1 MEVTTSMN
9 QNIDTLFS
17 NIESFTQNEG
27 TLGKPV
33 TQGDKT
39 LIPIISVTI
48 GYGGGNTS
56 GKMST
61 STTASTQ
68 GSSNA
73 GMDALGLGA
82 RISTDALAVVDGEN
96 VTVIP
101 VSTTGSNMNQ
111 LISQIPQMMGK
122 GQGGQ
127 GQSGQGQ
134 NQQQTQQQNQPQSY

>member
-1 MEVTTSMN
+1 MEVTSSMN

-17 NIESFTQNEG
+17 NIESFTQNDG
-27 TLGKPV
+27 TLGRPV

-56 GKMST
+56 GRMST
-61 STTASTQ
+61 STTSQTQ

-96 VTVIP
+96 ITVIP
-101 VSTTGSNMNQ
+101 VNSTGSSMNQ
-111 LISQIPQMMGK
+111 LINQLPQMMGK
-122 GQGGQ
+122 GQ
-127 GQSGQGQ
+127 SGQMQ
-134 NQQQTQQQNQPQSY
+134 NQQGQQGQQGQQSQQS

>member
-1 MEVTTSMN
+1 MEVNSSLT

-17 NIESFTQNEG
+17 NIETFTQSEG

-56 GKMST
+56 GKMSQG
-61 STTASTQ
+61 TTGTTQ

-82 RISTDALAVVDGEN
+82 RISTDALAVVDGNN

-101 VSTTGSNMNQ
+101 VSPTASNMNQ

-122 GQGGQ
+122 GQAS
-127 GQSGQGQ
+127 QSQ
-134 NQQQTQQQNQPQSY
+134 NQQQNQQQNQPQI

>member
-1 MEVTTSMN
+1 MEVTTSLN

-17 NIESFTQNEG
+17 NIETFTTNEG

-33 TQGDKT
+33 LQGDKT

-56 GKMST
+56 GRMTGST
-61 STTASTQ
+61 AATGQ
-68 GSSNA
+68 GTSNA

-82 RISTDALAVVDGEN
+82 RISTDAVAVVDGNN

-101 VSTTGSNMNQ
+101 VSGTASNVSQ
-111 LISQIPQMMGK
+111 LINQIPQMMGK
-122 GQGGQ
+122 GQSSQSQ
-127 GQSGQGQ
+127 GQQQ
-134 NQQQTQQQNQPQSY
+134 NQQQSQPQS

>member
-1 MEVTTSMN
+1 MEVTSSMN

-17 NIESFTQNEG
+17 NIESFTQNDG

-56 GKMST
+56 GRMST
-61 STTASTQ
+61 STTSQTQ

-82 RISTDALAVVDGEN
+82 KISTDAIAVVDNNTNN
-96 VTVIP
+96 VNVIP
-101 VSTTGSNMNQ
+101 VNTTASGMNQ
-111 LISQIPQMMGK
+111 LINQLPQMMGK
-122 GQGGQ
+122 GQGSQSQ
-127 GQSGQGQ
+127 GQQGQ
-134 NQQQTQQQNQPQSY
+134 QGQQSQQQS

>member
-1 MEVTTSMN
+1 MEVTNSMN

-17 NIESFTQNEG
+17 NIENFTQNEG

-56 GKMST
+56 GKMTGSST
-61 STTASTQ
+61 GTTQ
-68 GSSNA
+68 GTSNA

-96 VTVIP
+96 VNVIP
-101 VSTTGSNMNQ
+101 VNSTGSNMSQ
-111 LISQIPQMMGK
+111 LINQIPQMMGK
-122 GQGGQ
+122 GQGSQSQ
-127 GQSGQGQ
+127 GQQQGQ
-134 NQQQTQQQNQPQSY
+134 QQSQQGQQQSSY

>member
-1 MEVTTSMN
+1 MEINTSLN

-17 NIESFTQNEG
+17 NIETFTQSEG

-39 LIPIISVTI
+39 LIPIISVPI

-56 GKMST
+56 GKMSQG
-61 STTASTQ
+61 TTGTTQ

-82 RISTDALAVVDGEN
+82 RISTDALAVVDGN
-96 VTVIP
+96 SVTVIP
-101 VSTTGSNMNQ
+101 VSPTASNMNQ
-111 LISQIPQMMGK
+111 LINQIPQMMGK
-122 GQGGQ
+122 GQT
-127 GQSGQGQ
+127 GQSQ
-134 NQQQTQQQNQPQSY
+134 NQQQNQQNQQNQPQC